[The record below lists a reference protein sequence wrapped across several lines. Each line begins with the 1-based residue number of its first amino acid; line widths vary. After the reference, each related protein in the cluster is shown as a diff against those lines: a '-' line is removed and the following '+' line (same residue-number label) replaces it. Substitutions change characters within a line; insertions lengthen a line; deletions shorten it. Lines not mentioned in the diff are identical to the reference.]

1 MPLERE
7 KILVD
12 NLLACLNLY
21 HTSLV
26 WALTAAV
33 AFFLLTLRLRA
44 LSPPTVPPLSPAI
57 NPTTAWLIALALCM
71 VLGGMALMALHRAEA
86 ILMKLNLSSELLEAI
101 LLYPSLATN
110 QSFVVRVG
118 AVLLCPLAIV
128 AGIVRAVWH
137 ELRREA
143 GNWQNLHATLW
154 GWYFLCSLVILAV
167 YGGIAGR
174 IWIPFGSY

>member
-1 MPLERE
+1 MPLERD

-21 HTSLV
+21 QTSLV

-33 AFFLLTLRLRA
+33 VFFLLTVRLRA
-44 LSPPTVPPLSPAI
+44 PSQSTIPPFSTAS
-57 NPTTAWLIALALCM
+57 NPTTAWLIALALCL
-71 VLGGMALMALHRAEA
+71 VLGSLALTALHRAEA
-86 ILMKLNLSSELLEAI
+86 IFMKLSLSSELLEAI

-110 QSFVVRVG
+110 QSRVARVG
-118 AVLLCPLAIV
+118 SVLLCPLAV
-128 AGIVRAVWH
+128 AAGIVMAIRH
-137 ELRREA
+137 EFTREA
-143 GNWQNLHATLW
+143 WHWQHLSSAPW
-154 GWYFLCSLVILAV
+154 GWYFLCALIILAV

>member
-1 MPLERE
+1 MPLERD
-7 KILVD
+7 KMLVD

-44 LSPPTVPPLSPAI
+44 PSPSTVPPLSTTP
-57 NPTTAWLIALALCM
+57 NPPTAWLIALAFC
-71 VLGGMALMALHRAEA
+71 VVWGGVALMALHRAEA
-86 ILMKLNLSSELLEAI
+86 ILLKLHLSSEVREAV

-110 QSFVVRVG
+110 QSLVVRVG

-128 AGIVRAVWH
+128 AGIVREVRHA
-137 ELRREA
+137 LTGGA
-143 GNWQNLHATLW
+143 WQWQHLSSALW
-154 GWYFLCSLVILAV
+154 GWSFLCALSILAV

-174 IWIPFGSY
+174 MWTPFGSY

>member
-7 KILVD
+7 KILAD

-33 AFFLLTLRLRA
+33 TFFLLTVRLRA
-44 LSPPTVPPLSPAI
+44 PSQSTVPPLSTVIP
-57 NPTTAWLIALALCM
+57 PTTAWLIALALCL
-71 VLGGMALMALHRAEA
+71 VLGGVALTALHRAEA
-86 ILMKLNLSSELLEAI
+86 ILLKLNLSSELLEAT

-110 QSFVVRVG
+110 QSLVVRVG

-128 AGIVRAVWH
+128 AGMGMAGWH
-137 ELRREA
+137 EFTKEA
-143 GNWQNLHATLW
+143 GYWKNLSTTLW
-154 GWYFLCSLVILAV
+154 GWYFLCSLIILAV
-167 YGGIAGR
+167 YGGIIAR
-174 IWIPFGSY
+174 MWIPLGAS

>member
-1 MPLERE
+1 MPLERDQM
-7 KILVD
+7 LVD

-33 AFFLLTLRLRA
+33 AFFLLTARLRVP
-44 LSPPTVPPLSPAI
+44 SPPNPP
-57 NPTTAWLIALALCM
+57 TAWLIALAFC
-71 VLGGMALMALHRAEA
+71 VVWGGVALMALHRAEA
-86 ILMKLNLSSELLEAI
+86 ILFKLHLSSEVREAV

-118 AVLLCPLAIV
+118 SVLLCPLAIV
-128 AGIVRAVWH
+128 AGMVRAVRH
-137 ELRREA
+137 ELTGEA
-143 GNWQNLHATLW
+143 WQWQHLSSALW
-154 GWYFLCSLVILAV
+154 GWSFLCALSVLAV

-174 IWIPFGSY
+174 IWTPFGS